1 MQCSL
6 SALCACRNL
15 CHFLS
20 YLIDVER
27 GSPLTFPRPTY
38 HCSAASAVMQLQ
50 NRTDLTFS
58 HHRVLDKVECISR
71 LVSHGAHAH
80 WLLCFQGHALVLQWL
95 FADVLNR
102 MSGVVLRVSS
112 CRHPFNPP
120 GFSVLY
126 CMSKSAED
134 CMEHAEEVWSAPL
147 FDACLHIWMHEA
159 PHCFAV

>member
-38 HCSAASAVMQLQ
+38 RCSAARAVMQFQ
-50 NRTDLTFS
+50 SRTDLTFS
-58 HHRVLDKVECISR
+58 HRWAVDKVECISR
-71 LVSHGAHAH
+71 LLSHGAHARS
-80 WLLCFQGHALVLQWL
+80 LVFFQGHALVLHGV

-102 MSGVVLRVSS
+102 MSGVALRVSS

-147 FDACLHIWMHEA
+147 FDACLHIWRHEA
-159 PHCFAV
+159 SHRFAV